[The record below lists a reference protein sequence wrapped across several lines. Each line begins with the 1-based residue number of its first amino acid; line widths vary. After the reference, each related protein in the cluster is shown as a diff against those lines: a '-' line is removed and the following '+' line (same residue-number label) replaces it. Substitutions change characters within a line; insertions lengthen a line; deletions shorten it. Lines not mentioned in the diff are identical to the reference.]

1 MKYLLIII
9 GILILISL
17 VLFLIVLNQGKK
29 IIQLS
34 KSITSLVDANDNL
47 HEEIKKLNGIDKIKA
62 DNRREA
68 DEKIN
73 DLYNGDVVDNAIDEL
88 CNNKNKDGN

>member
-9 GILILISL
+9 GILILISV

-47 HEEIKKLNGIDKIKA
+47 HEEIKKLNGVDKIKA

>member
-9 GILILISL
+9 GILILINV

-34 KSITSLVDANDNL
+34 KSITSLVDANNNL
-47 HEEIKKLNGIDKIKA
+47 HEEIKKLNSIDKIKA
-62 DNRREA
+62 DNRRESN
-68 DEKIN
+68 EKI
-73 DLYNGDVVDNAIDEL
+73 DALSDGDIVDNALDVL
-88 CNNKNKDGN
+88 CNKNKNGN